1 MFSFL
6 RKKDAGSNFYSALG
20 KPLFKITA
28 TFPAL
33 LFRCTFATPDMKEL
47 SVVIPVMNE
56 EDNILPL
63 LQAVRTALAKLDYE
77 IVLVDDGSTDATK
90 KKILEHA
97 DERTRLVELRK
108 NYGQSTAMTAGID
121 YANAKYIAMIDG
133 DLQNDPDDIPFMLE
147 LAKKE
152 DWDVVAGNRKNRK
165 DGMFLRKIPSKIANA
180 MIRRMTGVYIKD
192 YGCTLKVFKKE
203 IAEDLGLYGE
213 LHRFIPVLAKLQ
225 GAKITQVDVK
235 HHPRKFGKSK
245 YGIGRTFRVLS
256 DLILM
261 VFFRK
266 YLQKPMH
273 LFGTMGFISFGLG
286 VIINLYLLVL
296 KILGHDIWGKPL
308 LILGLI
314 FLLGGIQM
322 ITIGIL
328 AEIAVRTY
336 FESQQKK
343 TYNVRN
349 VYTKE
354 KQAETLEIT
363 V

>member
-1 MFSFL
+1 
-6 RKKDAGSNFYSALG
+6 
-20 KPLFKITA
+20 
-28 TFPAL
+28 
-33 LFRCTFATPDMKEL
+33 MKEL
-47 SVVIPVMNE
+47 SIVVPVMNE
-56 EDNILPL
+56 EANIKPL
-63 LQAVRTALAKLDYE
+63 LEAVRGALVDYDYE
-77 IVLVDDGSTDATK
+77 IVLVDDGSTDGTRK
-90 KKILEHA
+90 EIIDNS
-97 DERTRLVELRK
+97 DERTKLVELRK

-121 YANAKYIAMIDG
+121 HANARFIAMIDG
-133 DLQNDPDDIPFMLE
+133 DLQNDPMDIPFMLE

-152 DWDVVAGNRKNRK
+152 DWDVVAGNRKKRQ
-165 DGMFLRKIPSKIANA
+165 DGMFLRKIPSRIANA

-225 GAKITQVDVK
+225 GARITQVDVK
-235 HHPRKFGKSK
+235 HHPRRFGKSK
-245 YGIGRTFRVLS
+245 YGIGRTFRVVS

-273 LFGTMGFISFGLG
+273 LFGTIGFISFGLG
-286 VIINLYLLVL
+286 ALINLYLLIL
-296 KILGHDIWGKPL
+296 KILGHDIWGKPM

-314 FLLGGIQM
+314 FLLGGIQL

-328 AEIAVRTY
+328 AEIAIRTY

-343 TYNVRN
+343 TYNVRK

-354 KQAETLEIT
+354 KQVKTLEIT